1 MGAPHKELVH
11 KARHGVQ
18 ASTIGEH
25 LLQNPFGTVH
35 STTKSFVPSTTN
47 ARMTDRKWELAM
59 GVG

>member
-1 MGAPHKELVH
+1 MKVEAPP
-11 KARHGVQ
+11 GT
-18 ASTIGEH
+18 ASTPD
-25 LLQNPFGTVH
+25 PFGTVH